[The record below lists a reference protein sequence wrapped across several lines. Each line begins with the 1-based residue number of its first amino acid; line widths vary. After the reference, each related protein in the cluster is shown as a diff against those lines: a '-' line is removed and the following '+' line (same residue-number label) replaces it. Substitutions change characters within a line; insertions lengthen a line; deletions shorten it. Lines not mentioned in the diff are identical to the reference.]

1 MSKRGG
7 LSAKRRNPQEMAAL
21 LEVVKRILAAQ
32 EEKNT
37 VRHMCYR
44 LEMLGEIPKT
54 ETGFATMKDKLA
66 DWRKDGSLPYDAFID
81 ESRPP
86 IEPRTFL
93 SAEQGWRWFV
103 RNYRQA
109 MWANQPY
116 HVEVWVE
123 KQPLIPMLESVTWK
137 WGVLLRPIR
146 GFNSLT
152 IEWESAQVFKAY
164 DKVVILSLGDYD
176 PSSQVSV
183 KASERKIREHLWDS
197 KCEFKFIQL
206 AVTPQQIQEWK
217 LPTRP
222 TKEGSH
228 SKKWTGGE
236 SAEIDAVP
244 DPQLLRDVL
253 EKAITDLIDWEKWEE
268 MEAIQKAERDRLN
281 RTRLARRRRR

>member
-1 MSKRGG
+1 M
-7 LSAKRRNPQEMAAL
+7 SAKRRNPQEMAAL
-21 LEVVKRILAAQ
+21 LAVVKRILDTQ

-66 DWRKDGSLPYDAFID
+66 DWRKDLSLPYDAFID

-86 IEPRTFL
+86 IEPTTFS
-93 SAEQGWRWFV
+93 SAEHAWRWLV
-103 RNYRQA
+103 RIYRQA

-123 KQPLIPMLESVTWK
+123 KQTLIPMLESVTWK

-152 IEWESAQVFKAY
+152 IEWESAQVFKDH
-164 DKVVILSLGDYD
+164 DKVVILNLVDYD
-176 PSSQVSV
+176 PSAETSV
-183 KASERKIREHLWDS
+183 RASERKIREHLWDS
-197 KCEFKFIQL
+197 PCDFQFRRVAI
-206 AVTPQQIQEWK
+206 TPQQIQEWN
-217 LPTRP
+217 LSTRP

-228 SKKWTGGE
+228 SKKV
-236 SAEIDAVP
+236 D
-244 DPQLLRDVL
+244 
-253 EKAITDLIDWEKWEE
+253 
-268 MEAIQKAERDRLN
+268 
-281 RTRLARRRRR
+281 RRRLSGNKRAHRLRY